1 MGKFHPKKAINISCP
16 DFESKLH
23 SCLVVSHFK
32 LHKIITNLI
41 LVSIFI
47 FFTQSLNLAPQT
59 VPCIQPYTL
68 SVCTSTCL
76 CVLMLVLK
84 ITVNSGFIL
93 FICDINL
100 SNLFNTF
107 HTDLGLCTVLLCLS
121 LLLLDVSFL
130 PQMSHSHFISSTFT
144 LSSVHF
150 TFLRCLFLLH

>member
-59 VPCIQPYTL
+59 VPCIQPCTL

-130 PQMSHSHFISSTFT
+130 PQMSYSHFISSTFT